1 MKSDGVGENDYGPT
15 MVYSISILRQ
25 RGGDVNSFM
34 MQFYAF
40 ARNCPMVF
48 IGFWYVKTP
57 VRRGRTGVR
66 QRKDPGA

>member
-25 RGGDVNSFM
+25 RGGDVNSFV

-48 IGFWYVKTP
+48 IGF
-57 VRRGRTGVR
+57 R
-66 QRKDPGA
+66 